1 MKIGFLV
8 NPVAGMG
15 GAVGLKGTDG
25 QYERAVALGARPV
38 APIKAR
44 VFFDALGLVQHT
56 FCTAAG
62 PMGEDILR
70 SSGYDCEIVY
80 RQAATG
86 TTRDDTIAACEACLA
101 AGAGLILFCGGD
113 GTARD
118 VYLVCGHDIPLL
130 GIPAGVK
137 MYSGVFATTPAAA
150 AEIVR
155 RLGEA
160 SCTDAEVLDVDEE
173 AYRRNTLSTTVYG
186 IAVTP
191 TLPDLRQAS
200 KWASDGTS
208 EGRAQEAIAHFI
220 VEIMRSGTLYLLGA
234 GSTTAAVT
242 ALLGLEGTLLGVD
255 AVYDGRMVGRD
266 LNEDGICALLDRY
279 PAAKII
285 VSPIGAQGFVLGRGN
300 QQFSPAVLRRAGT
313 ENLIVLATPGK
324 LSRTPSLFIDTGDA
338 DLNAAFGT
346 SVAVI
351 TGYAMAQRIP
361 LKT

>member
-25 QYERAVALGARPV
+25 QYDRAVALGARPV
-38 APIKAR
+38 APAKAR
-44 VFFDALGLVQHT
+44 AFCAALGPVPHT

-62 PMGEDILR
+62 PMGEDTLR
-70 SSGYDCEIVY
+70 SAGYDCETVY
-80 RQAATG
+80 RPAG
-86 TTRDDTIAACEACLA
+86 ESTTPADTIAACRACIA

-118 VYLVCGHDIPLL
+118 IFSVCRHDIPLL

-137 MYSGVFATTPAAA
+137 MYSGIFATTPAAA

-173 AYRRNTLSTTVYG
+173 AYRNNTLATTVYG
-186 IAVTP
+186 IAATP
-191 TLPDLRQAS
+191 ALPDLRQTA
-200 KWASDGTS
+200 KWASDGSS
-208 EGRAQEAIAHFI
+208 EARNQEEIARFI
-220 VEIMRSGTLYLLGA
+220 VEIMRPGILYLLGA

-242 ALLGLEGTLLGVD
+242 GLLGLEGTLLGVD
-255 AVYDGRMVGRD
+255 AVCDGRLVGVD
-266 LNEDGICALLDRY
+266 LNEAGILSVLEKH
-279 PAAKII
+279 PAAKIV

-300 QQFSPAVLRRAGT
+300 QQFSPAVIRRTGP
-313 ENLIVLATPGK
+313 ENLIVIATPAK
-324 LSRTPSLFIDTGDA
+324 ISRTPSLYIDTGDPE
-338 DLNAAFGT
+338 LNAAFGT
-346 SVAVI
+346 SIAVI
-351 TGYAMAQRIP
+351 SGYAVAQRIA

>member
-25 QYERAVALGARPV
+25 QYARAVALGARPV
-38 APIKAR
+38 APEKAR
-44 VFFDALGLVQHT
+44 AFCDAMGPVPHT
-56 FCTAAG
+56 FFTAGG

-70 SSGYDCEIVY
+70 SCGYDCVVVY
-80 RQAATG
+80 RPAGVAT
-86 TTRDDTIAACEACLA
+86 TPADTIAACGACRA

-118 VYLVCGHDIPLL
+118 VFSVCGHDLPLL

-160 SCTDAEVLDVDEE
+160 TCTDAEVLDVDEE
-173 AYRRNTLSTTVYG
+173 AYRRNSLSTTVYG

-191 TLPDLRQAS
+191 ALPALRQAS
-200 KWASDGTS
+200 KWASDAS
-208 EGRAQEAIAHFI
+208 SDARAQEEIARFI
-220 VEIMRSGTLYLLGA
+220 VGIMRPGTLYFLGA

-255 AVYDGRMVGRD
+255 AVCDGRLAGRD
-266 LNEDGICALLDRY
+266 LNEAGICALLDTC
-279 PAAKII
+279 PSAKII

-300 QQFSPAVLRRAGT
+300 QQFSPAVIRRAGP
-313 ENLIVLATPGK
+313 ENLIVIATPAK
-324 LSRTPSLFIDTGDA
+324 ISRTPSLYIDTGDNA
-338 DLNAAFGT
+338 LNAAFGT

>member
-1 MKIGFLV
+1 MKIGFLI

-25 QYERAVALGARPV
+25 QHARAMALGARPV
-38 APIKAR
+38 APAKAK
-44 VFFDALGLVQHT
+44 A
-56 FCTAAG
+56 FCTALGPTLHTFLTAAG
-62 PMGEDILR
+62 VMGGDILR
-70 SSGYDCEIVY
+70 SCGYDCETVY
-80 RQAATG
+80 RPAAAT
-86 TTRDDTIAACEACLA
+86 TTRADTIAACEACRA
-101 AGAGLILFCGGD
+101 AGARLLLFCGGD

-118 VYLVCGHDIPLL
+118 VFSVCDHDLPLL

-150 AEIVR
+150 AEIIR

-160 SCTDAEVLDVDEE
+160 SCIDAEVLDVDEE
-173 AYRRNTLSTTVYG
+173 AYRHNALSTTVYG
-186 IAVTP
+186 IAATP
-191 TLPDLRQAS
+191 ALPGLRQAS
-200 KWASDGTS
+200 KWASDGSS
-208 EGRAQEAIAHFI
+208 EGRTQEEIARFI
-220 VEIMRSGTLYLLGA
+220 VDIMRPGTLYLLGA

-255 AVYDGRMVGRD
+255 AVCDGRVVGQD
-266 LNEDGICALLDRY
+266 LNEDGICALLERH

-300 QQFSPAVLRRAGT
+300 QQFSPAVLRRAGP
-313 ENLIVLATPGK
+313 ENLIVIATPAK
-324 LSRTPSLFIDTGDA
+324 LSRTSSLYIDTGD
-338 DLNAAFGT
+338 DCLNAAFGT
-346 SVAVI
+346 SIAVI

>member
-25 QYERAVALGARPV
+25 QYDRAVALGARPV
-38 APIKAR
+38 APAKAR
-44 VFFDALGLVQHT
+44 AFCAALGAVPHT

-62 PMGEDILR
+62 EMGEDTLR
-70 SSGYDCEIVY
+70 SAGYDCETVY
-80 RQAATG
+80 RPAGEPTMPA
-86 TTRDDTIAACEACLA
+86 DTIAACTACIA

-118 VYLVCGHDIPLL
+118 IFSVCGHDIPLL

-150 AEIVR
+150 AQIIR
-155 RLGEA
+155 RLGET

-173 AYRRNTLSTTVYG
+173 AYRHNTLATTVYG
-186 IAVTP
+186 IAATP
-191 TLPDLRQAS
+191 ALPDLRQAA
-200 KWASDGTS
+200 KWASDGSSDT
-208 EGRAQEAIAHFI
+208 RNQEEIARFI
-220 VEIMRSGTLYLLGA
+220 VEIMRPGTLYFLGA

-255 AVYDGRMVGRD
+255 AVCDGRLVGRD
-266 LNEDGICALLDRY
+266 LNEAGILTLLETN
-279 PAAKII
+279 PVAKIV

-300 QQFSPAVLRRAGT
+300 QQFSPAVIHRAGV
-313 ENLIVLATPGK
+313 ENLIVIATPAK
-324 LSRTPSLFIDTGDA
+324 LSRTPSLYIDTGDP

-351 TGYAMAQRIP
+351 SGYAMAQRIP
-361 LKT
+361 LKI